1 MAEAGPSGAREPE
14 EGDDSSE
21 EDDNV
26 SVFEMS
32 SEAESPRRPP
42 SRASFNRP
50 GAPEPPRAGA
60 GAVRRAQRA

>member
-32 SEAESPRRPP
+32 SEAESPRRPVGRP
-42 SRASFNRP
+42 STGRNTTATFAKLSQKFLML
-50 GAPEPPRAGA
+50 
-60 GAVRRAQRA
+60 

>member
-32 SEAESPRRPP
+32 SEA
-42 SRASFNRP
+42 
-50 GAPEPPRAGA
+50 
-60 GAVRRAQRA
+60 

>member
-32 SEAESPRRPP
+32 SEAHCS
-42 SRASFNRP
+42 SRTNAASLLLS
-50 GAPEPPRAGA
+50 GVQCSGRA
-60 GAVRRAQRA
+60 RKRTRT